1 MAGVDRRSK
10 KPELYWIDFYSN
22 MQEMNFAAHGHAAYF
37 VMSTMDAYWHDSMTE
52 QEAMALL
59 KKCLDE
65 LAVRYIGNF
74 KQFFVKKVSLKGVE
88 TLNL

>member
-1 MAGVDRRSK
+1 
-10 KPELYWIDFYSN
+10 
-22 MQEMNFAAHGHAAYF
+22 MQEMGFAAHGHAAYF

-52 QEAMALL
+52 QEALALL

-88 TLNL
+88 TLNV